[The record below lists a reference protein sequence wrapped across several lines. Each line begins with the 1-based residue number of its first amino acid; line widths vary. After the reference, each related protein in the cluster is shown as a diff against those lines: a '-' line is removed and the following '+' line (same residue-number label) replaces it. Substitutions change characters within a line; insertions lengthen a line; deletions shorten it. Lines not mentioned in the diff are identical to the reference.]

1 MSKRLGNQ
9 LLSAKAPNEF
19 SRLRGFCL
27 CRLKTL
33 DIFKS
38 PDQVNQAIQDVAS
51 MLQVPSMLLG
61 FSCASRGAVY
71 GPLLVKEEADG
82 EWMDCSMCA
91 NNIPGNS
98 RAIASFS
105 FQSAAK

>member
-1 MSKRLGNQ
+1 
-9 LLSAKAPNEF
+9 
-19 SRLRGFCL
+19 
-27 CRLKTL
+27 
-33 DIFKS
+33 
-38 PDQVNQAIQDVAS
+38 

-98 RAIASFS
+98 RAIANFS